1 MKISDNI
8 TYAEAIHSQTAKRK
22 GIDNTPNP
30 TQVEN
35 MKLLAEKVFEPL
47 RKWVGGPI
55 KVNSFF
61 RSPELNT
68 AIGGVAS
75 SQHCKGQAIDI
86 DDVYGYKTN
95 AEMYHWVKENLNFDQ
110 MIWEFGTDMNPNW
123 VHISYVSEE
132 DNRNRCLKAYKDD
145 MGRTKYKTNAEMYAW
160 VKENLNFDQMI
171 WEFGT
176 DMNPNWVH
184 ISYVSEEDNRN
195 RCLKA
200 YKDEYNKTKY
210 KTI

>member
-22 GIDNTPNP
+22 GIDNTP
-30 TQVEN
+30 TAKQVEV
-35 MKLLAEKVFEPL
+35 MKLTAEKIFEPL
-47 RKWVGGPI
+47 RKFVGGPI

-61 RSPELNT
+61 RSAELNK
-68 AIGGVAS
+68 AIGGS
-75 SQHCKGQAIDI
+75 KTSQHCKGQAIDI
-86 DDVYGYKTN
+86 DDVFGHKTN
-95 AEMYHWVKENLNFDQ
+95 AEMYN
-110 MIWEFGTDMNPNW
+110 
-123 VHISYVSEE
+123 
-132 DNRNRCLKAYKDD
+132 
-145 MGRTKYKTNAEMYAW
+145 W

-200 YKDEYNKTKY
+200 YKDERGKTKY
-210 KTI
+210 KVI

>member
-1 MKISDNI
+1 MKISDHI
-8 TYAEAIHSQTAKRK
+8 TYAEAIHSNTAKRR

-35 MKLLAEKVFEPL
+35 MKLTAEKIFEPL

-68 AIGGVAS
+68 KIGGS
-75 SQHCKGQAIDI
+75 KTSQHCKGQAIDI
-86 DDVYGYKTN
+86 DDVFGYKTN
-95 AEMYHWVKENLNFDQ
+95 AEMYNWIKENLDFDQ

-145 MGRTKYKTNAEMYAW
+145 R
-160 VKENLNFDQMI
+160 
-171 WEFGT
+171 
-176 DMNPNWVH
+176 
-184 ISYVSEEDNRN
+184 
-195 RCLKA
+195 
-200 YKDEYNKTKY
+200 KTKY
-210 KTI
+210 KVI

>member
-1 MKISDNI
+1 MKISDHI
-8 TYAEAIHSQTAKRK
+8 TYAEAIHSNTAKRR

-35 MKLLAEKVFEPL
+35 MKLTAEKIFEPL
-47 RKWVGGPI
+47 RKFVGGPI

-68 AIGGVAS
+68 KIGGS
-75 SQHCKGQAIDI
+75 KTSQHCKGQAIDI
-86 DDVYGYKTN
+86 EDVFGYKTN
-95 AEMYHWVKENLNFDQ
+95 AEMYNWIKENLDFDQ

-145 MGRTKYKTNAEMYAW
+145 R
-160 VKENLNFDQMI
+160 
-171 WEFGT
+171 
-176 DMNPNWVH
+176 
-184 ISYVSEEDNRN
+184 
-195 RCLKA
+195 
-200 YKDEYNKTKY
+200 KTKY
-210 KTI
+210 KII